1 MATPILEFPIKRYQ
15 FTLVVFFC
23 LVVLGFYSF
32 LSVPREED
40 PSFKIS
46 GFEISTIMPGG
57 DPKDLE
63 RLVAK
68 PLEDRLAELDDVK
81 QLESIVADG
90 VAFTIIE
97 FQAFTDPDRKYEEI
111 VRELNA
117 LRSGFPAEVREIRIR
132 KFSPGLVNIVQYAL
146 VSDDAP
152 YRELQNHARTLKDAL
167 KGVPGVRSSES
178 WAYPPRELRI
188 EIDTRRLADLRITP
202 TRIIQ
207 AIESENANIPA
218 GVVDIGPRSFS
229 VKATGSY
236 QDLEQVRETVVNA
249 ADGRTVRLRDIAE
262 IRWDEGQWGHIGRYN
277 NRRAVFVTANM
288 KEGQNILE
296 VRKAIDQVVERYQAG
311 LPKRVTLE
319 LGFDQSKNVEKR
331 LDRLYI
337 DFMIAIGL
345 VLITLLPLG
354 LRAASIVMISIPL
367 SLAFGLT
374 VLYFLGYSLNQL
386 SIAGFVVALG
396 LLVDDSIVAV
406 ENISRHLRMG
416 YDRVRAAVA
425 GTRQIFVAILGCTA
439 TLIFAFLPLM
449 ALPGN
454 SGKFIR
460 VLPTTVVATI
470 VGSLLIA
477 LFIIPF
483 LASRMLPAEDVGH
496 SSRLLQRIM
505 DGIHRY
511 YRPALH
517 YCLARPKATV
527 VAAIGGSLLL
537 SALLVP
543 VLGSS
548 LFPKADTPIFLVQ
561 LETPTGTSFSATD
574 KAAQFVEAEV
584 RKMPGVRSVF
594 TNIGRG
600 NPQVYYNHI
609 QRSETASYAEVF
621 VVLEKYDT
629 RRTPKQID
637 ELRSRLDG
645 FPGARIS
652 VREFVNGPPV
662 SAPIAVRI
670 VGPDIEVLDE
680 LASKIERLI
689 EETPGT
695 RDVRNPLKFPRT
707 NIKIEADTAKAAL
720 LGVPA
725 VEIDRAMRLAISG
738 LPAGTYKD
746 IDGEQYPIVVRTP
759 LDGRPSL
766 EAIEAARV
774 ISVTGESLPLSQVA
788 SIEFEP
794 APVLISRY
802 DRQRAVTI
810 NSDVQRGE
818 NTGKVTAAVV
828 NRLDDIE
835 WPRGYRYVL
844 GGDAEAGADAFGG
857 IGTAI
862 IVALFGI
869 FAVLVLEF
877 GSFRSTLIVLTVVPL
892 GIFGGMLM
900 LLLTNNDIS
909 FTASIGFIALI
920 GIEIK
925 NSILLVDFT
934 NQLREEGVPLDDAIE
949 QAGEIRFLPIL
960 LTSATAIGGLLPL
973 AAQNSGLY
981 SPMAWVIIGGL
992 ITSTLL
998 ARLVTPVVYKLI
1010 PPEGHE
1016 PRNIARGNQPESS
1029 GALL

>member
-1 MATPILEFPIKRYQ
+1 
-15 FTLVVFFC
+15 VV
-23 LVVLGFYSF
+23 
-32 LSVPREED
+32 
-40 PSFKIS
+40 
-46 GFEISTIMPGG
+46 T
-57 DPKDLE
+57 
-63 RLVAK
+63 
-68 PLEDRLAELDDVK
+68 
-81 QLESIVADG
+81 
-90 VAFTIIE
+90 
-97 FQAFTDPDRKYEEI
+97 
-111 VRELNA
+111 
-117 LRSGFPAEVREIRIR
+117 
-132 KFSPGLVNIVQYAL
+132 
-146 VSDDAP
+146 
-152 YRELQNHARTLKDAL
+152 
-167 KGVPGVRSSES
+167 
-178 WAYPPRELRI
+178 
-188 EIDTRRLADLRITP
+188 
-202 TRIIQ
+202 
-207 AIESENANIPA
+207 
-218 GVVDIGPRSFS
+218 
-229 VKATGSY
+229 
-236 QDLEQVRETVVNA
+236 
-249 ADGRTVRLRDIAE
+249 
-262 IRWDEGQWGHIGRYN
+262 
-277 NRRAVFVTANM
+277 
-288 KEGQNILE
+288 
-296 VRKAIDQVVERYQAG
+296 
-311 LPKRVTLE
+311 
-319 LGFDQSKNVEKR
+319 
-331 LDRLYI
+331 
-337 DFMIAIGL
+337 
-345 VLITLLPLG
+345 
-354 LRAASIVMISIPL
+354 
-367 SLAFGLT
+367 
-374 VLYFLGYSLNQL
+374 
-386 SIAGFVVALG
+386 
-396 LLVDDSIVAV
+396 
-406 ENISRHLRMG
+406 
-416 YDRVRAAVA
+416 
-425 GTRQIFVAILGCTA
+425 
-439 TLIFAFLPLM
+439 
-449 ALPGN
+449 
-454 SGKFIR
+454 
-460 VLPTTVVATI
+460 
-470 VGSLLIA
+470 
-477 LFIIPF
+477 
-483 LASRMLPAEDVGH
+483 
-496 SSRLLQRIM
+496 
-505 DGIHRY
+505 
-511 YRPALH
+511 
-517 YCLARPKATV
+517 
-527 VAAIGGSLLL
+527 AIGGSLLL

-561 LETPTGTSFSATD
+561 VETPTGTSFSATD
-574 KAAQFVEAEV
+574 KAAQFVETEI

-609 QRSETASYAEVF
+609 QRSETSSYAEVF
-621 VVLEKYDT
+621 VVLDKYDT

-645 FPGARIS
+645 YPGARIS

-670 VGPDIEVLDE
+670 VGPDIEVLDK
-680 LASKIERLI
+680 LAGQIERLI
-689 EETPGT
+689 EDTPGT

-759 LDGRPSL
+759 LEGRPSL

-828 NRLDDIE
+828 SRLDDME

-900 LLLTNNDIS
+900 LLLTKNDIS
-909 FTASIGFIALI
+909 FTAAIGFIALI

-934 NQLREEGVPLDDAIE
+934 NQLREEGVPLDEAIE

-1016 PRNIARGNQPESS
+1016 PKNIARGNQPESS